1 MRLLTVDTLEDAID
15 KLWRYIEKMP
25 VHTED
30 IMTEFEGRV
39 LAEDIVSPLNVP
51 HFRRSTVDGY
61 AVKAIDTQGASESI
75 PTFLSIV
82 DEVEMGEISDCQ
94 ISAGE
99 CVYVPTG
106 GAVPEGADAMVMV
119 EYCELFDGK
128 EVAVYQSTAV
138 GKDVVQIGEDVKMG
152 EVLLKKGTVLSP
164 KSIGVLASIGRNTV
178 KVYKPFS
185 ISIISTGDE
194 IREPGKPIVDGGVYD
209 INTYALAS
217 EAKAMGI
224 VVNNKYVL
232 KDDEELLRNT
242 ILEESKISDIVV
254 TSGGSSKGKKD
265 MTAKVMG
272 EIASSNILTHG
283 IALRPGKPTI
293 TAFDEDSQT
302 ILVGLPGHPVAA
314 LLVFKLLV
322 ATLYETKLEVV
333 KEKFEI
339 QATMATNIANSP
351 GRMSA
356 QLVELT
362 KKDDKYI
369 ATPILGKSGL
379 MTTLTKS
386 HGYVIMDR
394 NSEGLRQGETIFVT
408 LL

>member
-15 KLWRYIEKMP
+15 KLWKYIEKMP
-25 VHTED
+25 VNTEE
-30 IMTEFEGRV
+30 IMTSLEGRV

-75 PTFLSIV
+75 PTFLSVIN
-82 DEVEMGEISDCQ
+82 EVEMGEISDCQ
-94 ISAGE
+94 INAGE

-119 EYCELFDGK
+119 EYCELFDGQD
-128 EVAVYQSTAV
+128 VAIYQSSAV
-138 GKDVVQIGEDVKMG
+138 GKDIVQIGEDVKKG
-152 EVLLKKGTVLSP
+152 ELLLKKGTVLSP
-164 KSIGVLASIGRNTV
+164 KSIGVLASIGKAVV

-185 ISIISTGDE
+185 VTIISTGDE
-194 IREPGKPIVDGGVYD
+194 IREPGSDIVDGGVYD

-217 EAKAMGI
+217 EARAMGI
-224 VVNNKYVL
+224 VINNKYVL
-232 KDDEELLRNT
+232 KDDEELLRKT
-242 ILEESKISDIVV
+242 IMDEIKISDIVV

-265 MTAKVMG
+265 VTAKVIG
-272 EIASSNILTHG
+272 EIASSGILTHG

-293 TAFDEDSQT
+293 TAFDEESQT

-322 ATLYETKLEVV
+322 EELYERKLEIV
-333 KEKFEI
+333 KDKFEV
-339 QATMATNIANSP
+339 QATIATNIANSP

-362 KKDDKYI
+362 REENTYI

-394 NSEGLRQGETIFVT
+394 NSEGLQQGQTVFVT